1 MYICA
6 AGDIH
11 GAMNKLYDEVQDFEA
26 SLGIR
31 FDFVLHVG
39 DFSVWPDPTKIDKGT
54 RNHEGVGDFPAWLES
69 RRAAPRRTVFPSYSS
84 KAITRTSNG
93 STRSQLRTYYPMSSI
108 YRTVGRSTFRQT
120 VLSRFG

>member
-11 GAMNKLYDEVQDFEA
+11 GALNKLYDEVLDFEA

-39 DFSVWPDPTKIDKGT
+39 DFGIWPDPARSTKARAIMTVLGT
-54 RNHEGVGDFPAWLES
+54 FLLGSKLRVWRPGGP
-69 RRAAPRRTVFPSYSS
+69 YSS
-84 KAITRTSNG
+84 RAITRTFSG
-93 STRSQLRTYYPMSSI
+93 STRSQPRRCYPISPI
-108 YRTVGRSTFRQT
+108 YPTVRRST
-120 VLSRFG
+120 